1 MKDFYKYL
9 QVNQEYP
16 YRDLVVVN
24 AGHTNVG
31 PGTSYPPE
39 DHPSHHNFTYRRGRI
54 IDEYQLVYI
63 SSGKGVLETLH
74 GGRYEIMAGDGFM
87 LFPGEWH
94 RYQPSVEQGWTENW
108 VGFAGDNSLIN
119 SAHALLSITRPFF
132 RVGKDSGVMN
142 LLGQVFDLVKSDLVG
157 SEYMLSGTLLHL
169 LGHLLTLLKRQEL
182 NINTRTDEIIVTA
195 KSIMESRFAGK
206 VNMEEIAAHLNISYA
221 WFRKYFKKNTGFS
234 PYEYLLNIR
243 INHARMLLNI
253 SGRSIKEISYLSGFE
268 SQQQFSRTFRK
279 KTGYTPVQFR
289 NHTLTGH

>member
-9 QVNQEYP
+9 QVNREHP

-24 AGHTNVG
+24 AGHTCIG

-39 DHPSHHNFTYRRGRI
+39 NHPSHHNFSYRKGRV

-74 GGRYEIMAGDGFM
+74 GGRFDITSGDGFL

-108 VGFAGDNSLIN
+108 VGFSGENSLIS
-119 SAHALLSITRPFF
+119 SANTLLSRTRPFF
-132 RVGKDSGVMN
+132 RVGNESGVMN
-142 LLGQVFDLVKSDLVG
+142 LLAKVFDLVKSDMVG
-157 SEYMLSGTLLHL
+157 SEYLLSGTVMHL
-169 LGHLLTLLKRQEL
+169 LGHLFTLLKRQEL

-195 KSIMESRFAGK
+195 KSLMERQFSGK
-206 VNMEEIAAHLNISYA
+206 VSLEEIAAHLNISYA

-234 PYEYLLNIR
+234 PYDYLLNIR
-243 INHARMLLNI
+243 ISHARTLLKN
-253 SGRSIKEISYLSGFE
+253 SGRSVKEISHRCGFE

-279 KTGYTPVQFR
+279 KTGQTPLQFR
-289 NHTLTGH
+289 HYTLNGH